1 MGRETSLPQVAAPA
15 LTLIDYLC
23 VAAMCFPDGAREG
36 FLVFRNGHQMDV
48 IGHETVGPDGDTM
61 VLAPTVHEVDI
72 CEVVGAGEEGLQ
84 SAVASL
90 RYVVGDPGDDGSR
103 YSRHDVE

>member
-15 LTLIDYLC
+15 LTLIDDLC
-23 VAAMCFPDGAREG
+23 VAAMCFPDGARKG
-36 FLVFRNGHQMDV
+36 FLVVRNCHQVDV

-72 CEVVGAGEEGLQ
+72 REVVGAGEEGLE

-90 RYVVGDPGDDGSR
+90 GYVMGDPGDYGSR
-103 YSRHDVE
+103 YSRHDVK